1 MCFLNLLLALC
12 SIESLFQVLYLLSF
26 FLLSRYRLFLFFPK
40 DKKRNFTPY
49 GYNFPHALKVFSVL
63 AWITPWT
70 IDSDEETGG
79 GGLSVAHLLQQVSD
93 NLLPHC
99 AARYGSH
106 VNPFTS
112 FIQLKCCLRLVFG
125 IRGHANWAVAVVCLV
140 LSNDYCGFSIS
151 VSSPL
156 SQPSRGTVLENQ
168 KQPKSL
174 KHSVASQRWFPH
186 TVAQ

>member
-1 MCFLNLLLALC
+1 M
-12 SIESLFQVLYLLSF
+12 
-26 FLLSRYRLFLFFPK
+26 
-40 DKKRNFTPY
+40 
-49 GYNFPHALKVFSVL
+49 FSVL

-70 IDSDEETGG
+70 VDSDEEPGG

-106 VNPFTS
+106 VNPCTS
-112 FIQLKCCLRLVFG
+112 FIQLKCCLRLSFG
-125 IRGHANWAVAVVCLV
+125 IRGHANWAVAVFCLV

-174 KHSVASQRWFPH
+174 KDSCITEVISSHSCPVASLYCSVCFSACDQVNNNERGKCCELLSPFLLNQLVGIPGPVEVIVNLH
-186 TVAQ
+186 LISLPGNN